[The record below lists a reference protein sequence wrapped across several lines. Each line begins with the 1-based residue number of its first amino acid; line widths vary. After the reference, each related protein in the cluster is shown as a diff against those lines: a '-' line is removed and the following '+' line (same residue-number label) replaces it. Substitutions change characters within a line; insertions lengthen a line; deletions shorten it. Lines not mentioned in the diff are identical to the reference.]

1 MRLKQHIPCLI
12 TAMRIVLAP
21 VFVISV
27 LQSRWMMSLWVFAA
41 IIISDFSDGMLAR
54 VLGVCSRFGAKFDVA
69 SDLIYALSALAALNI
84 AGVAPVWFTL
94 VVLVKF
100 VEFAVTSS
108 WLNRRQNISD
118 SWVFDSIGR
127 AFALLVMLAPGVLC
141 LGICFPDI
149 MRYTVLFPIVVCA
162 LGLASSIYR
171 LRKCMKKID
180 HRNST
185 EKPLM
190 PVPD

>member
-1 MRLKQHIPCLI
+1 MVRPPSPTDRI
-12 TAMRIVLAP
+12 TSYNVCYTKLLR
-21 VFVISV
+21 
-27 LQSRWMMSLWVFAA
+27 
-41 IIISDFSDGMLAR
+41 MLAR

-69 SDLIYALSALAALNI
+69 SDLIYSLSALAALNI
-84 AGVAPVWFTL
+84 AGVAPVWFTI

-149 MRYTVLFPIVVCA
+149 MRYVVLFPIVVCI
-162 LGLASSIYR
+162 LGLASSRITSYNVCYTKL
-171 LRKCMKKID
+171 LR
-180 HRNST
+180 
-185 EKPLM
+185 
-190 PVPD
+190 